1 MTSPVLGLYL
11 QLQDMTDTT
20 QDLEKIAIN
29 DVEMGMYVV
38 SVINPKTQL
47 TVKSEGFVS
56 SDKTL
61 KKLKK
66 SGVKFIFIDMD
77 KSKHASKPIDVD
89 VIETEIE
96 TEVEEDHHERKVP
109 LDAEMNKA
117 VKLYNNAKDLQG
129 KILTSITESKDI
141 DIAEVSQTTDAI
153 VDSIFRNQDALSC
166 MSRIRMKDEYL
177 VEHSLNVAVLISI
190 FAKHMSYDKKIIE
203 QLALGA
209 FLHDIGKVL
218 IPDNVLNKPGR
229 LTSEEY
235 DVMKGHVI
243 KGLEVVKTMDGVP
256 DIALS
261 LIATHHERL
270 DGKGYPF
277 GLAAED
283 ISIFDRMIAIVDS
296 YDAMTADRVYK
307 AGMHPIQAFKNLIK
321 DSKESYDN
329 GLVEKFIQSLGL
341 YPVGTLVKLTS
352 GKVGLIS
359 GLNKNKPLK
368 PIVRVF
374 YNTRLK
380 QNIAVEDI
388 DLAKPKYDD
397 QIDSCVKPEDF
408 NLNLLNFFKNAFMS

>member
-1 MTSPVLGLYL
+1 MTNTP
-11 QLQDMTDTT
+11 

-29 DVEMGMYVV
+29 SVEKGMYVV

-47 TVKSEGFVS
+47 SVKSEGFVS
-56 SDKTL
+56 STKTL
-61 KKLKK
+61 DKLKK
-66 SGVKFIFIDMD
+66 SGVKFIFIDPE
-77 KSKHASKPIDVD
+77 KSKHASKKPLEV
-89 VIETEIE
+89 VEVASEEETA
-96 TEVEEDHHERKVP
+96 EDHHERKVP

-117 VKLYNNAKDLQG
+117 AKLYNNAKDLQG

-141 DIAEVSQTTDAI
+141 DVAEVSQTTDAI

-190 FAKHMSYDKKIIE
+190 FAKHMSIDKKVIE

-218 IPDNVLNKPGR
+218 IPNEVLNKPAK
-229 LTSEEY
+229 LTTEEY
-235 DVMKGHVI
+235 DVMKGHVL
-243 KGLEVVKTMDGVP
+243 KGLEVIKTMPGIP

-270 DGKGYPF
+270 DGKGYPH
-277 GLAAED
+277 GLRAED
-283 ISIFDRMIAIVDS
+283 ITMYDRMIAIVDS

-307 AGMHPIQAFKNLIK
+307 NGMHPIQAFKNLIK
-321 DSKESYDN
+321 DSIHSYDN
-329 GLVEKFIQSLGL
+329 DLVEKFIQSLGL

-352 GKVGLIS
+352 GKIGLIS

-380 QNIAVEDI
+380 QNIAVEDL

-397 QIDSCVKPEDF
+397 QIDCCVRPEDF
-408 NLNLLNFFKNAFMS
+408 NLNLLNFFKNAFMN

>member
-77 KSKHASKPIDVD
+77 KSKHASKSIDVD
-89 VIETEIE
+89 VVETEIE

>member
-1 MTSPVLGLYL
+1 MTE
-11 QLQDMTDTT
+11 TT
-20 QDLEKIAIN
+20 KDLSKIAIR

-38 SVINPKTQL
+38 SVVNPRTQL
-47 TVKSEGFVS
+47 SVKSEGFVS
-56 SDKTL
+56 SAKTL
-61 KKLKK
+61 EKLKK
-66 SGVKFIFIDMD
+66 SGVKFIFIDMA
-77 KSKHASKPIDVD
+77 KSKHASKPAEQPEPENS
-89 VIETEIE
+89 IEPEPAKE
-96 TEVEEDHHERKVP
+96 TVDHHKRKVP

-129 KILTSITESKDI
+129 KILTSITDSKEI

-190 FAKHMSYDKKIIE
+190 FAKHMSYDKQTIE

-218 IPDNVLNKPGR
+218 IPDEVLNKPGK
-229 LTSEEY
+229 LTSDEY
-235 DVMKGHVI
+235 ELMKGHVI

-270 DGKGYPF
+270 DGKGYPY
-277 GLAAED
+277 GLNAED

-321 DSKESYDN
+321 DSIHSYDN

-359 GLNKNKPLK
+359 GLNKNKPLQ
-368 PIVRVF
+368 PIVKVF

-380 QNIAVEDI
+380 QNIAIEEI
-388 DLAKPKYDD
+388 DLMKPKYDD
-397 QIDSCVKPEDF
+397 QIDCCVRPEEF
-408 NLNLLNFFKNAFMS
+408 NLNLLNFFRQAFMN